1 MSPNLSAMSTNRETS
16 LSNALEF
23 LIDQANRHQDNERM
37 LKLYAHRFAMEP
49 CYWLDINDGR
59 NIEQDL
65 TELIKKYGNYLPVL
79 IEDFNV
85 QCQHMGWTDIA
96 DKTNSIIASF
106 FDRLE
111 NHKGQ
116 VGLLSLLD
124 KIYFA
129 HRLIEEIHDHIM
141 CLTGQ
146 PNTAWNMTT
155 ANLLI
160 HQMLGSEYSSRLDQ
174 SVIELSEKLL
184 ADAPKPNFDGQ
195 KKGPNN
201 VWPCFC
207 ERQGLNLAF

>member
-1 MSPNLSAMSTNRETS
+1 MSPNLSVQTINRETS
-16 LSNALEF
+16 LSNALES

-37 LKLYAHRFAMEP
+37 LKLYAHRFALEP
-49 CYWLDINDGR
+49 GYWLDITDCHS
-59 NIEQDL
+59 IEQNL
-65 TELIKKYGNYLPVL
+65 TQLIKQYGDYLPVL

-85 QCQHMGWTDIA
+85 QCQHMGWTNVA
-96 DKTNSIIASF
+96 EKTNRIVASF

-141 CLTGQ
+141 CHTGQ
-146 PNTAWNMTT
+146 PKTTWNMTM
-155 ANLLI
+155 ANLLV
-160 HQMLGSEYSSRLDQ
+160 HQLLGPEYSSRLDQ
-174 SVIELSEKLL
+174 SVIELAEKILS
-184 ADAPKPNFDGQ
+184 DAPKPNFTER
-195 KKGPNN
+195 KKGPNV

-207 ERQGLNLAF
+207 ERYGLNLVF